1 MTTHSAEAPPGLRE
15 RNKRDKESRILAAA
29 SRLFAERGYDAV
41 TTQEIADAAEV
52 GTGTLF
58 RYVGSKAELL
68 VMVMNERLR
77 LGTEAAVA
85 HARAGAGPAD
95 AILTMLAPLLD
106 ENAGHPGNTL
116 AYQRET
122 LFGTGPQRDIA
133 AQRVAQLEVAIRTI
147 LELHAARAGAGADV
161 DLGRVAHA
169 VYAIVYM
176 DLVQVEVRREPMSE
190 LPARIRDSIDFLVA
204 RLIKG
209 A

>member
-1 MTTHSAEAPPGLRE
+1 MGTDSAEAPPGLRE

-29 SRLFAERGYDAV
+29 TRLFAERGYEAV
-41 TTQEIADAAEV
+41 TTQEIADAADV

-77 LGTEAAVA
+77 LGTEAAI
-85 HARAGAGPAD
+85 ARASEGAEPAD

-147 LELHAARAGAGADV
+147 LELHAARGAARPEV
-161 DLGRVAHA
+161 DLGSVAHA
-169 VYAIVYM
+169 VYATVYM
-176 DLVQVEVRREPMSE
+176 DVVQVEVRHGAMSE
-190 LPARIRDSIDFLVA
+190 LPARIRRSIDFLVA
-204 RLIKG
+204 HLIG
-209 A
+209 Q